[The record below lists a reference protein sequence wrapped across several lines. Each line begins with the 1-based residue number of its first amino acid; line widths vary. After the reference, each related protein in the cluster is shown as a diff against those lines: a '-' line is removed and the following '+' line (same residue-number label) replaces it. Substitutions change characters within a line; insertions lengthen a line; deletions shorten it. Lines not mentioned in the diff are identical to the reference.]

1 MKVIVAEDDIMLA
14 DFLADALADLG
25 HEVSG
30 VACDVA
36 GAVVLARAHHPGVA
50 ILDMQLGRGELGTE
64 IANRLSASNDLDGIG
79 ILYVT
84 GEAERVVRVAK
95 FGHACLHKPYS
106 IARLQLA
113 MTIVDGMVHGIV
125 PPRTLPP
132 GMMLLGLDPAATIGA
147 TIGGSAISRTVPC

>member
-1 MKVIVAEDDIMLA
+1 MNVIVAEDDIMLA
-14 DFLADALADLG
+14 DFLADALVELG
-25 HEVSG
+25 HVVSG
-30 VACDVA
+30 VASDVA
-36 GAVVLARAHHPGVA
+36 GAVALARAHHPGVA

-84 GEAERVVRVAK
+84 GEAERVLKEAR

-106 IARLQLA
+106 LATLQLA
-113 MTIVDGMVHGIV
+113 LKIVDDMVHGRT

-132 GMMLLGLDPAATIGA
+132 GMLLLALKPAAA
-147 TIGGSAISRTVPC
+147 AARPSLAEPVPC

>member
-14 DFLADALADLG
+14 DFLADALEELG

-30 VACDVA
+30 VASDVA
-36 GAVVLARAHHPGVA
+36 GAVTLARAHRPELA

-64 IANRLSASNDLDGIG
+64 IANRLSASNDLDGIA

-84 GEAERVVRVAK
+84 GEAERVLREAR

-106 IARLQLA
+106 IATLQRAL
-113 MTIVDGMVHGIV
+113 TIVDDMAHGIV

-132 GMMLLGLDPAATIGA
+132 GMLLLAVNPAATIA
-147 TIGGSAISRTVPC
+147 GSGLAAELAC

>member
-14 DFLADALADLG
+14 DYLADALADLG

-36 GAVVLARAHHPGVA
+36 GAVALARAHHPGVA
-50 ILDMQLGRGELGTE
+50 ILDMHLGRDEHGTE

-84 GEAERVVRVAK
+84 GEAEQVVRVAR

-106 IARLQLA
+106 LATLQRA
-113 MTIVDGMVHGIV
+113 ITIVDNMVRGIV
-125 PPRTLPP
+125 APPTLPP
-132 GMMLLGLDPAATIGA
+132 GMLLLALSPAATIAGEA
-147 TIGGSAISRTVPC
+147 LAVIAPC

>member
-30 VACDVA
+30 VAFDIA
-36 GAVVLARAHHPGVA
+36 GAVALARTHHPGLA

-106 IARLQLA
+106 IATLQLA

-132 GMMLLGLDPAATIGA
+132 GMMLLGLHPAATIGA
-147 TIGGSAISRTVPC
+147 TIGGSALSGTVPC

>member
-1 MKVIVAEDDIMLA
+1 MKVIVAEDDIMIA

-36 GAVVLARAHHPGVA
+36 GGVALTREHHPGVA

-64 IANRLSASNDLDGIG
+64 IANRLSASNDLDGIC

-84 GEAERVVRVAK
+84 GEAERVVREAR

-106 IARLQLA
+106 IATLQLA
-113 MTIVDGMVHGIV
+113 LTIVDNMVHGIA
-125 PPRTLPP
+125 PPPTLPP
-132 GMMLLGLDPAATIGA
+132 GMLLLAANA
-147 TIGGSAISRTVPC
+147 PC